1 MRVHEMIVAERQ
13 HMADLIAG
21 LSEEQLARQSL
32 CEAWTVH
39 EVGAHLVSYLRFG
52 QPKIYLCMLVYA
64 GDFAPGNE
72 RLARLYAR
80 RSTADLVGSLRRH
93 ATARTTVPRSGY
105 DPVLADLVLHDLDVR
120 IPLGIDRVIPEDRLA
135 VTFHHLATA
144 PSPGFAVGG
153 RLSELRFEAADT
165 GWTSGHGAPVRGEAE
180 AIILA
185 MAGRTVAFP
194 RLDGDGVAILS
205 ERVNRALPIPAHQRL
220 IKMATT
226 VLRPSQRRARY
237 LGPPTLTSA
246 SRGGAE
252 GLAQLEIG
260 PGGSGVRPGTVL
272 GR

>member
-1 MRVHEMIVAERQ
+1 
-13 HMADLIAG
+13 
-21 LSEEQLARQSL
+21 
-32 CEAWTVH
+32 
-39 EVGAHLVSYLRFG
+39 
-52 QPKIYLCMLVYA
+52 
-64 GDFAPGNE
+64 
-72 RLARLYAR
+72 
-80 RSTADLVGSLRRH
+80 
-93 ATARTTVPRSGY
+93 
-105 DPVLADLVLHDLDVR
+105 
-120 IPLGIDRVIPEDRLA
+120 

-237 LGPPTLTSA
+237 LGPPTLTSS